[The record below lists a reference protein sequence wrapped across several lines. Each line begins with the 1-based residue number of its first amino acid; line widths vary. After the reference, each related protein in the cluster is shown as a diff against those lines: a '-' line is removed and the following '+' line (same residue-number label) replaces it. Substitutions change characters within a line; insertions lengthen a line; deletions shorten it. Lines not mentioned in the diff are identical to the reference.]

1 MNYFTKFR
9 IKFLARI
16 RLSKISSGDE
26 NSVVGIV
33 FSKDRPIQLHALLE
47 SYAHYT
53 DNPAQL
59 VVLYDVSDNNYQRGY
74 DELQLLWPQVQF
86 VKEVGFRKSL
96 IKLLNCLRTEKIFF
110 LVDDIIF
117 NRHYDLKAIL
127 AIDCKRYIPSLRMGE
142 NITYS
147 YVRNKPIQQPV
158 FETLSES
165 LISWVWSTKN
175 SYWSYPLSVD
185 GHFFNLK
192 EVIVLLELIQF
203 KAPNSLEAGLQI
215 FTPIFSKRKGVAFR
229 NSVIVNA
236 PWNMVQTEI
245 VNQNESISPEYLL
258 NQWNLHQRINFL
270 SYENGIYNSPHV
282 ALPLSLISR

>member
-1 MNYFTKFR
+1 M
-9 IKFLARI
+9 
-16 RLSKISSGDE
+16 E
-26 NSVVGIV
+26 
-33 FSKDRPIQLHALLE
+33 
-47 SYAHYT
+47 
-53 DNPAQL
+53 
-59 VVLYDVSDNNYQRGY
+59 
-74 DELQLLWPQVQF
+74 
-86 VKEVGFRKSL
+86 
-96 IKLLNCLRTEKIFF
+96 LLNCLRVEKVFF

-117 NRHYDLKAIL
+117 NRHYDLKGIL

-158 FETLSES
+158 FEAVSES
-165 LISWVWSTKN
+165 MISWYWSKKN

-185 GHFFNLK
+185 GHFFILK

-203 KAPNSLEAGLQI
+203 KAPNSLEANLQL
-215 FTPIFSKRKGVAFR
+215 FTPIFRKRKGVAFR

-245 VNQNESISPEYLL
+245 ENQNESISPEYLL
-258 NQWNLHQRINFL
+258 NQWNRHQRINFL
-270 SYENGIYNSPHV
+270 SYENENYDSPHV